1 MARARLRAM
10 SSDGVW
16 SWPRRVLFRFGV
28 VLGALFAYPFPIGLI
43 PKTEPWFDVALE
55 PFDWIVRALAAVL
68 GQARPALE
76 MTGSGDTRWAYL
88 WMLASLILAAVGAAI
103 WSVVDRRRLAYPRLA
118 GWALVGLRYVL
129 AFTMVSYGFAKIFD
143 TQFPPPSYI
152 RLDHRLG
159 DMSPMGVLW
168 SFTGSSTPYAVF
180 GGLAEA
186 LGAALLLWRR
196 TATLGALV
204 VAAVMTNVV
213 MLNFTYD
220 VPVKLY
226 ATQLL
231 VCALVIAAPQLRRLA
246 IAVLGGAVAAVPP
259 RPRGSVRVERAR
271 LAAKVAMLAAMGWS
285 IYQQHQQWLAYPP
298 PPGPLA
304 GIWSVETWRQDGV
317 EHPPLTTDT
326 VRWRKLILD
335 GGRGEIRRMTDERVK
350 LGATVDAAAG
360 TITVVTPGAGDAP
373 PEVWRFTQPDPT
385 HLIIDAGAIQATLV
399 REPEPLLR
407 TRGFHWIQEV
417 PFNR

>member
-1 MARARLRAM
+1 MP
-10 SSDGVW
+10 SDAVW
-16 SWPRRVLFRFGV
+16 SWPRRALFRFGV
-28 VLGALFAYPFPIGLI
+28 VLGVLFAYPFPIGLI
-43 PKTEPWFDVALE
+43 PKTEPLSVRALE
-55 PFDWIVRALAAVL
+55 PCDWIVRALAAAL
-68 GQARPALE
+68 GQDRPSLVL
-76 MTGSGDTRWAYL
+76 TGSGDTRWSYL
-88 WMLASLILAAVGAAI
+88 WWLASLILAVIGAAI
-103 WSVVDRRRLAYPRLA
+103 WSGVDRRRLAYPRLA
-118 GWALVGLRYVL
+118 GWALIGLRYVL

-168 SFTGSSTPYAVF
+168 TFTGASTPYAVF

-213 MLNFTYD
+213 MLNFSYD

-226 ATQLL
+226 AMQLL
-231 VCALVIAAPQLRRLA
+231 VCAIVIAAPQLRRLA
-246 IAVLGGAVAAVPP
+246 TAVLGGAVAAVPP
-259 RPRGSVRVERAR
+259 RPRGSVRVERGQ
-271 LAAKVAMLAAMGWS
+271 LAAKVVMLAALGWS
-285 IYQQHQQWLAYPP
+285 IYQQHQQWQTYPP

-304 GIWSVETWRQDGV
+304 GIWSVETWREDGV
-317 EHPPLTTDT
+317 EHPPLTTDA

-335 GGRGEIRRMTDERVK
+335 GGRGEIRRMTDERVRI
-350 LGATVDAAAG
+350 GAAVDAAAR
-360 TITVVTPGAGDAP
+360 TITVVVPGGGGVP
-373 PEVWRFTQPDPT
+373 SGVWRFEQPDPT
-385 HLIIDAGAIQATLV
+385 HLIIDAGAIHATLV

-407 TRGFHWIQEV
+407 TRGFHWIQEA
-417 PFNR
+417 PYNK